1 MTAHIRT
8 SRNKRR
14 PGLSP
19 YALQLLRRLEI
30 WQHAAGTYPKPQEV
44 VEESGRRDWI
54 SLQGLM
60 GRGLVNMTEDNRV
73 RLTAEGWRYL
83 KAHRG

>member
-1 MTAHIRT
+1 MTGYIRT
-8 SRNKRR
+8 ARTKHR

-30 WQHAAGTYPKPQEV
+30 WQHAAGSYPTPQEI
-44 VEESGRRDWI
+44 VEERGRRDWI

-60 GRGLVNMTEDNRV
+60 GRGLVNMTEDSRV
-73 RLTAEGWRYL
+73 RLTSEGWRYL
-83 KAHRG
+83 KAYRG

>member
-1 MTAHIRT
+1 MTAYVRT
-8 SRNKRR
+8 TRTKTR

-30 WQHAAGTYPKPQEV
+30 WQNAAGSYPTPQDI

-60 GRGLVNMTEDNRV
+60 GRGLVNMTDDKRV